1 MNEFQTELLEQVKK
15 FRLDRIEP
23 TAEHDDADENFRMD
37 IYQGIGELGLAGIPI
52 SENYGGTELGYTEL
66 AIVLEELAKSS
77 VSYAVTLSVSTMV
90 QGIIQNSGTEEQKQK
105 FLPSLTAGQ
114 GIGAFCLSEAGSG
127 SDAKAMKT
135 TAKKVD
141 GGYEL
146 SGQKMWITSAGI
158 AEIYIVMARTGGE
171 GASGVSSFIVPAD
184 SKGLSFGEK
193 EKKMGWKVS
202 PTREVILDKV
212 LVPETNL
219 IGKEGEGFK
228 VAMKALDGGRI
239 TIGAIAVGL
248 AQRSVD
254 EALKYSLEREQF
266 KQAIF
271 DFQGIQFMLSD
282 MATETM
288 ASRLLVMESA
298 KRYDDGKPDQI
309 LSSMA
314 KLKATDVA
322 MKVTTDAVQIL
333 GGNGYT
339 TDYHVERYMRDA
351 KVLQIVEGTNQIQ
364 RVVIA
369 RNLKKQFS

>member
-1 MNEFQTELLEQVKK
+1 MNEFQTELIEQVQK
-15 FRLDRIEP
+15 FRLDKIEP
-23 TAEHDDADENFRMD
+23 TAEHDDADEKFRME
-37 IYQGIGELGLAGIPI
+37 IYQDIGNLGLAGIPI
-52 SENYGGTELGYTEL
+52 SEEFGGTALGYTEL
-66 AIVLEELAKSS
+66 SMVLEELAKSS

-90 QGIIQNSGTEEQKQK
+90 QGMIQHSGTKAQQEK
-105 FLPSLTAGQ
+105 FLPSLTSGK

-135 TAKKVD
+135 SAKKID
-141 GGYEL
+141 GGFEL

-158 AEIYIVMARTGGE
+158 AETYIVMAKTGE
-171 GASGVSSFIVPAD
+171 KEVSSFIVPAD
-184 SKGLSFGEK
+184 SKGMSFGEK

-202 PTREVILDKV
+202 PTREVIFDKV
-212 LVPETNL
+212 FIPQENL
-219 IGKEGEGFK
+219 LGEQGDGFK

-239 TIGAIAVGL
+239 TIGSIAVGL
-248 AQRSVD
+248 AQRSLD
-254 EALKYSLEREQF
+254 EACQYALQREQF
-266 KQAIF
+266 KQPIF

-282 MATETM
+282 MATEVM
-288 ASRLLVMESA
+288 AARLLVRESS
-298 KRYDDGKPDQI
+298 RLYDAGTPSQI

-322 MKVTTDAVQIL
+322 MKVATDAVQVL

-364 RVVIA
+364 RVVIS
-369 RNLKKQFS
+369 RNLKKIYS